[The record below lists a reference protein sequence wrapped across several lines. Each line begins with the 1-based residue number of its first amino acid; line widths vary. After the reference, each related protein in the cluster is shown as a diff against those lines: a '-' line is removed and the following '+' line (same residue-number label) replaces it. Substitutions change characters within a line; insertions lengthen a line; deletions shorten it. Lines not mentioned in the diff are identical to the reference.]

1 MPLLLATV
9 ESSTSS
15 VPAVI
20 RVLPL
25 NVLLPVSES
34 VELPL
39 VKSEFASPSTEPI
52 VAVAFAVIVV
62 LAEPSVM
69 SPPLNG

>member
-25 NVLLPVSES
+25 NVLLHGER
-34 VELPL
+34 ERR
-39 VKSEFASPSTEPI
+39 
-52 VAVAFAVIVV
+52 VAV
-62 LAEPSVM
+62 
-69 SPPLNG
+69 GQK